1 MNNFL
6 SLFIKDRYKKPMTAL
21 DLGCGE
27 GLDIKELQTQGWVV
41 KGVDLPKV
49 NLNNPY
55 NSKLKFDLVFSIA
68 VLQFIKNKEIF
79 IETCYNNLKKDGDI
93 FLLTFDKSDRIVK
106 NCFTKTDIRKLL
118 KGKFN
123 NIKIEKLEIDDDH
136 RPIGKHKHVVLIATA
151 SKGLKI

>member
-6 SLFIKDRYKKPMTAL
+6 ALFIKDRYKKPMTAL

-27 GLDIKELQTQGWVV
+27 GLDIKELKSQGWIVE
-41 KGVDLPKV
+41 GVDLPKV

-79 IETCYNNLKKDGDI
+79 IETCYNNLKKDGNI

-106 NCFTKTDIRKLL
+106 NCPTKADIHKLL
-118 KGKFN
+118 KSKFN
-123 NIKIEKLEIDDDH
+123 NIKIEKLKIDDDH
-136 RPIGKHKHVVLIATA
+136 EPIGKHKHVVLIATA
-151 SKGLKI
+151 SKGAKI